1 MWAFCK
7 VLVPAEGTSGSLAVG
22 GLDVT
27 DPPHETPSRVPLT
40 GTAGSISQDLWL
52 LRKLIQDPLFPT

>member
-7 VLVPAEGTSGSLAVG
+7 VLVPAKGTSGSLAVG

-27 DPPHETPSRVPLT
+27 DPSRETPSRVPLT
-40 GTAGSISQDLWL
+40 GPAGSISQDLWL